1 MKNVLFFTLILLSF
15 SACKKESACA
25 IADFGGTWSAT
36 SDCSPSTFEVTSTAS
51 GSSIT
56 FADVSDFNFSDT
68 SLDVDGCDVEG
79 GVSLLGVGEEVKGS
93 LSGKV
98 LTLKSSVGASI
109 LKTTCNYT
117 LTKK

>member
-25 IADFGGTWSAT
+25 IADFAGTWSAT
-36 SDCSPSTFEVTSTAS
+36 SDCVPASFEVTSTAS
-51 GSSIT
+51 GSVLT
-56 FADVSDFNFSDT
+56 FSDISDFNFLDT
-68 SLDVDGCDVEG
+68 TLDVDGCDVEG
-79 GVSLLGVGEEVKGS
+79 GVSVLGVGEEVSGS

-98 LTLKSSVGASI
+98 LTLKSEVGASI